1 MYRRA
6 KKKKKAKIKATTT
19 DETLSKYE
27 IDAEKILRLK
37 VTVRKGAR
45 IESVPLKKLEKLST
59 QPKRF
64 WKLKDEWLILYGL

>member
-6 KKKKKAKIKATTT
+6 KKKKKAKIKAITT

-37 VTVRKGAR
+37 VTVRKGAC
-45 IESVPLKKLEKLST
+45 IESVPLKKLEKLSI

-64 WKLKDEWLILYGL
+64 WKLKDGWLILYGL